1 MYDFDS
7 FFVEVAE
14 SLGITEWYELFDS
27 SNFRLVEDAIA
38 KAYGVEALDSDAYQS
53 WVQEMAEDL

>member
-14 SLGITEWYELFDS
+14 SLGIGEWYELFDS
-27 SNFRLVEDAIA
+27 SEFQLVEDAIV
-38 KAYGVEALDSDAYQS
+38 KAYGVEVLESEAYQS